1 MAGRKKSE
9 QSDEKRNERTV
20 VRWTKTEKDRL
31 TKAQKAMGLPF
42 EVDVVR
48 ILTLRGLDSML
59 GEQQENVAQ

>member
-9 QSDEKRNERTV
+9 QSDEKRDQRTV
-20 VRWTKTEKDRL
+20 VRWTQTEKDRL
-31 TKAQKAMGLPF
+31 TEAQKAMGLPF